1 MKKSLVFVFCLFLLI
16 LTSPYAQDAK
26 EPKVITI
33 NSVRVMEI
41 FKKENKAQYGKKTK
55 QEETNETD
63 EKPPI
68 GTQNT
73 AADTAFD
80 QAATG
85 KPVDT
90 AGSIQPDSKSPQH
103 NAQQDEISTD
113 TASQA
118 APRTGTSTMPQNAV
132 ADTAS
137 EQPAAGKTPAAA
149 GTVRERGEI
158 PQNSEQQDATADQGT
173 SPSAADAEAPPS
185 TVTTEEAQKAVDE
198 KKDNIIVFTGGV
210 SISVKDGSSVSIIES
225 DKLVYNRSENTIEA
239 EGNVRYSRKTG
250 SSEEAE
256 EFIGELLL
264 FNIDEMEG
272 VFLDGTIKQ
281 APRKQGS
288 TPFTIQSATIGR
300 DSSST
305 TGFKNGVL
313 STNTDPDDDPLWSI
327 RASRIWMLP
336 GNELAFV
343 NGYFSIGVVP
353 LFYLPFFYYPAD
365 EMIFHPVFG
374 FRNREGYFVQ
384 TTTYLFGRKPL
395 DTDSK
400 KSGSFSNFMKSD
412 RLKKQERIGLFL
424 KNLDEEAIDNNPAYI
439 KLIADAY
446 SQLGGLIGIDGKTVP
461 KNTPIKQLDF
471 SLFLGISRTLFPPK
485 KTTGIDISH
494 SMYDEKGKRHYNKSV
509 LNGIYV
515 PFRYRAHINF
525 GISQAPFDFS
535 LNMPFVSD
543 PYFKKDFFDRSE
555 DMNWFNYLL
564 NKDKLAKGND
574 IGTEG
579 SYSWK
584 LNGSIRPSFKTLNPW
599 ISTLNID
606 NASLMVD
613 FDRKT
618 NRKIQ
623 GIERQYV
630 PEREFFYPKLFKPEG
645 KVSIAGTILS
655 NAIFAEKKAEKTPDI
670 EGIPNPFAKD
680 DKQKQD
686 DTTQEAEKEEEAK
699 GNNSSISTD
708 NTEENDAKEEKP
720 VFIDSFMPTFKP
732 LYGKEFDHSI
742 AYSLSYSGDLTALQE
757 TTFTTAQWRSPEDIK
772 WKDYESRY
780 YQLKGNA
787 GLKGTVS
794 YSQNL
799 ISLSSSLTVS
809 GNYQRHPW
817 LREQKRKPILE
828 LNDFKAN
835 VYTLKNENS
844 VTVSPFVY
852 TDLFKPTSFT
862 WSITEILA
870 KNTFTGTY
878 ADPKWKTEKVK
889 WHKDFITAHTG
900 SAVFGI
906 VLAEKYTQKLT
917 FSFNLP
923 PLLKAYSSTLNF
935 SFPYGTLA
943 ASAKLFEKE
952 KAKKK
957 WFWDPFKLEV
967 NWTLPYDIKATQTY
981 IYNIEDKKNE
991 RLHITAGWKHLSAFY
1006 THSREIPQKLIP
1018 GSGWE
1023 SNGTEKKFIPFAAGF
1038 SFSNT
1043 SNPLTIYSWKNRI
1056 KIQLELA
1063 STLQFNLVRITDS
1076 YFTFA
1081 PKIIFNIHEFWD
1093 FSFGSSSRNDAI
1105 ARYFQ
1110 KVLNLPIAIPGNSN
1124 VFTDLLQ
1131 SFYFWDRSKRE
1142 ASGFKLQSL
1151 DIGFTHY
1158 LKDWTLKFN
1167 WEIKPQLKNEGARK
1181 YYAFSPTITFAVE
1194 WNPIGD
1200 VKVEAK
1206 KKEGKFSVERGEIK

>member
-1 MKKSLVFVFCLFLLI
+1 MKKSLISIFCLFLFI
-16 LTSPYAQDAK
+16 LSSLYAQIAK

-33 NSVRVMEI
+33 NSVRVMEV
-41 FKKENKAQYGKKTK
+41 FKKENKAQYGTK
-55 QEETNETD
+55 QDKSDKKKNTNSSEDKTEQEKKSETD
-63 EKPPI
+63 EMPPAATKADAAAI
-68 GTQNT
+68 GTDTAAGAVWQNNEDSQNT
-73 AADTAFD
+73 A
-80 QAATG
+80 QQGNTG
-85 KPVDT
+85 
-90 AGSIQPDSKSPQH
+90 
-103 NAQQDEISTD
+103 EL
-113 TASQA
+113 
-118 APRTGTSTMPQNAV
+118 
-132 ADTAS
+132 
-137 EQPAAGKTPAAA
+137 PAAENTKPPAEQTS
-149 GTVRERGEI
+149 GTE
-158 PQNSEQQDATADQGT
+158 NTSGT
-173 SPSAADAEAPPS
+173 Q
-185 TVTTEEAQKAVDE
+185 TQVTTEEAQKAVEE

-210 SISVKDGSSVSIIES
+210 SLSVKEGSSVSTIEA

-250 SSEEAE
+250 GSDGAE

-272 VFLDGTIKQ
+272 IFLDGTIKQ
-281 APRKQGS
+281 APRKKGS
-288 TPFTIQSATIGR
+288 SPFTIQSAMVGR
-300 DSSST
+300 DSSGT

-313 STNTDPDDDPLWSI
+313 STNDDPDDDPLWSI

-336 GNELAFV
+336 GNELAFA
-343 NGYFSIGVVP
+343 NGYFSIGIVP

-384 TTTYLFGRKPL
+384 TTTYLLGRKPL
-395 DTDSK
+395 DTGSK

-412 RLKKQERIGLFL
+412 RLKKQEQIGLFF
-424 KNLDEEAIDNNPAYI
+424 KNLDEDETNNDPAYI
-439 KLIADAY
+439 KLIADSY
-446 SQLGGLIGIDGKTVP
+446 SQLGGLIGIDGKTIP

-471 SLFLGISRTLFPPK
+471 SLFFGMSRTLFPPK
-485 KTTGIDISH
+485 KATNNAGSH
-494 SMYDEKGKRHYNKSV
+494 SIYDEKGKRHYNKSF
-509 LNGIYV
+509 LFGTSV

-525 GISQAPFDFS
+525 EISYAPFNFS

-564 NKDKLAKGND
+564 NKDKLAKGAD

-579 SYSWK
+579 SYTWK
-584 LNGSIRPSFKTLNPW
+584 LNGSIRPSFKEISPW

-606 NASLMVD
+606 NASLTVD
-613 FDRKT
+613 FDRKA
-618 NRKIQ
+618 NSKIQ
-623 GIERQYV
+623 GVERQYA

-645 KVSIAGTILS
+645 KFSISGTLLS
-655 NAIFAEKKAEKTPDI
+655 NTMFTEKKGKKTPDV

-680 DKQKQD
+680 DKQKQED
-686 DTTQEAEKEEEAK
+686 SQEAEKPAESKE
-699 GNNSSISTD
+699 SDLPIST
-708 NTEENDAKEEKP
+708 NDTKEKDTKEEKP
-720 VFIDSFMPTFKP
+720 AFLDSFIPAFKP

-742 AYSLSYSGDLTALQE
+742 TYSLSYSGDFTALQE
-757 TTFTTAQWRSPEDIK
+757 TTFTTAQWKSPEDIK

-780 YQLKGNA
+780 YQLKGNT
-787 GLKGTVS
+787 GLKGTLS
-794 YSQNL
+794 YAQNL

-817 LREQKRKPILE
+817 TRDVSKKPILE
-828 LNDFKAN
+828 LNNFKAN

-844 VTVSPFVY
+844 VTVSPFVF
-852 TDLFKPTSFT
+852 TDLFKPISFT

-878 ADPKWKTEKVK
+878 AAPQWKTEKLK

-900 SAVFGI
+900 SAVFGVI
-906 VLAEKYTQKLT
+906 LAEKYTQKLT
-917 FSFNLP
+917 FSVNLP
-923 PLLKAYSSTLNF
+923 PLLQAYSTSLNV

-943 ASAKLFEKE
+943 ASTKLFEKE

-957 WFWDPFKLEV
+957 WFWDPFKMELS
-967 NWTLPYDIKATQTY
+967 WILPYDIKTAQTY

-991 RLHITAGWKHLSAFY
+991 RLHITFGWKYISAFY
-1006 THSREIPQKLIP
+1006 TQSREVPQKLVP
-1018 GSGWE
+1018 GSGWVL
-1023 SNGTEKKFIPFAAGF
+1023 NGTEKRFIPFALGF

-1043 SNPLTIYSWKNRI
+1043 SNPFTIYAWKNRI
-1056 KIQLELA
+1056 KIQLGLS

-1093 FSFGSSSRNDAI
+1093 FSFGSSSRNDVI

-1110 KVLNLPIAIPGNSN
+1110 KALNLPVVIPGNTN
-1124 VFTDLLQ
+1124 VLTDLAQ

-1158 LKDWTLKFN
+1158 LKDWTLKLN
-1167 WEIKPQLKNEGARK
+1167 CEIKPQVKNTGSRK
-1181 YYAFSPTITFAVE
+1181 YYEFSPTITFAVA
-1194 WNPIGD
+1194 WNPISD
-1200 VKVEAK
+1200 IKVEAK
-1206 KKEGKFSVERGEIK
+1206 KKEGKFSVERGAIQ

>member
-1 MKKSLVFVFCLFLLI
+1 MKKLFVSVFCLFLFI
-16 LTSPYAQDAK
+16 LSSPYAQIAK

-33 NSVRVMEI
+33 NSVRVMEV
-41 FKKENKAQYGKKTK
+41 FKKENKAQYRTNPDKNGEKKGATSSENNTEQGKK
-55 QEETNETD
+55 NETGEQSPAPANAD
-63 EKPPI
+63 MSSKPPVADELPATGNTEDTS
-68 GTQNT
+68 GTASKQ
-73 AADTAFD
+73 ADT
-80 QAATG
+80 G
-85 KPVDT
+85 K
-90 AGSIQPDSKSPQH
+90 
-103 NAQQDEISTD
+103 
-113 TASQA
+113 
-118 APRTGTSTMPQNAV
+118 
-132 ADTAS
+132 
-137 EQPAAGKTPAAA
+137 QPAAGNAVNTTAKQSAA
-149 GTVRERGEI
+149 GTTDAALPAEQTGE
-158 PQNSEQQDATADQGT
+158 PETRSSGQAQ
-173 SPSAADAEAPPS
+173 
-185 TVTTEEAQKAVDE
+185 VTTKEAQKAIEE

-210 SISVKDGSSVSIIES
+210 SLSVKEGASVSTIEA

-250 SSEEAE
+250 SSGDAE
-256 EFIGELLL
+256 EFTGELLL
-264 FNIDEMEG
+264 FNIDEMDG

-281 APRKQGS
+281 APRKKGS
-288 TPFTIQSATIGR
+288 SPFTIQSATVGR
-300 DSSST
+300 DSSGT

-336 GNELAFV
+336 GNELAFF

-353 LFYLPFFYYPAD
+353 IFYLPFFYYPAD

-374 FRNREGYFVQ
+374 FRNREGYFLQ
-384 TTTYLFGRKPL
+384 TTTYLLGRKPL

-412 RLKKQERIGLFL
+412 RLKKQERIGLFF
-424 KNLDEEAIDNNPAYI
+424 KNLDEEATDNDPAYI
-439 KLIADAY
+439 KLIADSY
-446 SQLGGLIGIDGKTVP
+446 SQLGGLIGIDGKTIP

-471 SLFLGISRTLFPPK
+471 SLFMGISRTLFPPK
-485 KTTGIDISH
+485 KTTGVNISH
-494 SMYDEKGKRHYNKSV
+494 SMYDEKGKRHYNKSFLYGV
-509 LNGIYV
+509 SV

-525 GISQAPFDFS
+525 GISYAPFEFS
-535 LNMPFVSD
+535 LNMPFISD

-564 NKDKLAKGND
+564 NKDKLAKGAD
-574 IGTEG
+574 IGTES

-584 LNGSIRPSFKTLNPW
+584 LNGSIRPSFKEINPW

-606 NASLMVD
+606 NASLTVD

-618 NRKIQ
+618 NSKIQ
-623 GIERQYV
+623 GVERQYA

-645 KVSIAGTILS
+645 KFSISGTLLS
-655 NAIFAEKKAEKTPDI
+655 NTMFAEKKAGKTPDV
-670 EGIPNPFAKD
+670 EGISNPFAKD
-680 DKQKQD
+680 DKSGQD
-686 DTTQEAEKEEEAK
+686 GTQEAEK
-699 GNNSSISTD
+699 STESKESD
-708 NTEENDAKEEKP
+708 LSASTSGMKEKAAKEEKP
-720 VFIDSFMPTFKP
+720 VFFDSFIPVFKP
-732 LYGKEFDHSI
+732 LYGKGFDHSI
-742 AYSLSYSGDLTALQE
+742 AYSLSYSGDFTALQE
-757 TTFTTAQWRSPEDIK
+757 TTFTTAQWKSPEDIK

-780 YQLKGNA
+780 YQLKGNV
-787 GLKGTVS
+787 GVKGTLS
-794 YSQNL
+794 YAQNL

-817 LREQKRKPILE
+817 LRDQSRKPILE
-828 LNDFKAN
+828 LNNFKAN

-844 VTVSPFVY
+844 VTISPFVF
-852 TDLFKPTSFT
+852 TDLFKPISFT

-878 ADPKWKTEKVK
+878 TAPKWKTEKVK
-889 WHKDFITAHTG
+889 WHKDFITAHTA
-900 SAVFGI
+900 SAVFGV

-917 FSFNLP
+917 FSINLP
-923 PLLKAYSSTLNF
+923 PLLQAYSSTLNL
-935 SFPYGTLA
+935 SFPYGTLT

-957 WFWDPFKLEV
+957 WFWDPFKMEL
-967 NWTLPYDIKATQTY
+967 NWTLPYDIKTAQTY

-991 RLHITAGWKHLSAFY
+991 RLHITLGWKYLSAFY
-1006 THSREIPQKLIP
+1006 TQNSEIPQKLVQ
-1018 GSGWE
+1018 GSGWVP
-1023 SNGTEKKFIPFAAGF
+1023 NGTEKKFIPSAAGF

-1043 SNPLTIYSWKNRI
+1043 SNPLTIYAWKNRI
-1056 KIQLELA
+1056 KIQLGLA

-1093 FSFGSSSRNDAI
+1093 FSFGASSRNDVI

-1110 KVLNLPIAIPGNSN
+1110 KMLNLPVAIPGNAN

-1131 SFYFWDRSKRE
+1131 SFYFWNRSKRE
-1142 ASGFKLQSL
+1142 MSGFKLQSL

-1167 WEIKPQLKNEGARK
+1167 WEIKPQLKTEGARK
-1181 YYAFSPTITFAVE
+1181 YYEFSPTITFAVE
-1194 WNPIGD
+1194 WNPIRD
-1200 VKVEAK
+1200 IKVEAK
-1206 KKEGKFSVERGEIK
+1206 KKDKKFSVERGEIK